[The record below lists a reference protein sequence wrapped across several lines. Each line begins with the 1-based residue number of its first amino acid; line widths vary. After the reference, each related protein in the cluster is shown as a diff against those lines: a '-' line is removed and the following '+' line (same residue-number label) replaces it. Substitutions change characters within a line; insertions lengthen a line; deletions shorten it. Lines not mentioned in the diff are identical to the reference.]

1 MPIGEEEMPSKKEI
15 EAMLN
20 RGNRERYIYTIKRI
34 VDFGKV
40 WVLEE
45 DGGYAMSGDANK
57 NSFLVIWPMMEYA
70 AICATGEWEK
80 YTAKGLNLDYFMHNL
95 LPQLKD
101 EKVNIGVFVTP
112 STASTP
118 VVTAENMLLDLDNE
132 CAKYG
137 DDEFEF

>member
-1 MPIGEEEMPSKKEI
+1 MPSKKEI

-34 VDFGKV
+34 VNFGEV

-45 DGGYAMSGDANK
+45 DGGYAMSGDVNG
-57 NSFLVIWPMMEYA
+57 NSFLVVWPMMEYA
-70 AICATGEWEK
+70 EICATGEWKK
-80 YTAKGLNLDYFMHNL
+80 YKATSLDLDYFMHDL
-95 LPQLKD
+95 LPRLKD
-101 EKVNIGVFVTP
+101 DQVNIGVFVTP

-118 VVTAENMLLDLDNE
+118 IVTAENMLLDLNNE

-137 DDEFEF
+137 DDDSEF